1 MAASRISS
9 RRSSAVLRSLPPLF
23 RAPCFTLVSVYLLT
37 NAVNPLNVA
46 ESGAHPARGG
56 GGSVLPQK
64 TAGPGVLPGPT
75 PARRGPAGR
84 VALAAGTAGAPF
96 KAPVAGVGAKAG
108 SLGIAAGAAG
118 ATGTGATGAGATGST
133 ATGAGATGAGATGST
148 ATGAGATGST
158 ATGAGATGAGAMGST
173 ATGAGATGAGATGST
188 ATGSTTVCRATTS
201 SSAAGLDEAA
211 LASRPALLR
220 IRSLS
225 GVAAGSATGAA
236 ATGVDRRVGAGSGSD
251 DGWCVGA
258 GEAAR
263 AN

>member
-23 RAPCFTLVSVYLLT
+23 RAPCFTFVSVYLLT

-118 ATGTGATGAGATGST
+118 ATG
-133 ATGAGATGAGATGST
+133 AGATGAGATGST
-148 ATGAGATGST
+148 
-158 ATGAGATGAGAMGST
+158 
-173 ATGAGATGAGATGST
+173 ATGST